1 MSLLKASDLEKTE
14 IETEVDALDS
24 TKEAAAMA
32 ELAPD
37 DSEVAQ
43 LDFTMPESWR
53 ESDTPARVIALKV
66 MSEFG
71 SFDGC
76 VREMRGEVRNPE
88 AFCASFWDSTLN
100 YPYWR
105 GDSPLPG
112 D

>member
-1 MSLLKASDLEKTE
+1 
-14 IETEVDALDS
+14 
-24 TKEAAAMA
+24 MA

-37 DSEVAQ
+37 DSDSEIAE

>member
-1 MSLLKASDLEKTE
+1 
-14 IETEVDALDS
+14 
-24 TKEAAAMA
+24 
-32 ELAPD
+32 
-37 DSEVAQ
+37 
-43 LDFTMPESWR
+43 
-53 ESDTPARVIALKV
+53 VIALKV

-76 VREMRGEVRNPE
+76 VREMRGEVSDPE